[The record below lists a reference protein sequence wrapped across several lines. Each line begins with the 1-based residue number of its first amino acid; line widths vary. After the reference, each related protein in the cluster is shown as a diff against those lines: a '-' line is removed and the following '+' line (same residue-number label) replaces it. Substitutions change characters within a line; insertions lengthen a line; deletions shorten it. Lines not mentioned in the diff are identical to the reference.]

1 MKRQNIRT
9 LSLIVCTFTY
19 LLVGAAIFDAL
30 ESEHEDKQKVA
41 LQTFENMLKR
51 KYNISDEDFR
61 ILTTV
66 VIKSVPHKAGI
77 QWKFSGAFYFA
88 TTVLTTIG
96 KSATWQ
102 LSKCEQINVKN
113 NHYLKCLTFKVKLI
127 SLSLATII
135 NCLHMRAMLIYL
147 TRLSGK
153 FLANISFSLCLVH
166 YFVAA
171 NLTSNF
177 DILGPMLIFH

>member
-30 ESEHEDKQKVA
+30 ESEHEDKQRIA
-41 LQTFENMLKR
+41 LNTFEAMLKR
-51 KYNISDEDFR
+51 KYNISDEDFK

-88 TTVLTTIG
+88 TTVIIHF
-96 KSATWQ
+96 KSC
-102 LSKCEQINVKN
+102 CES
-113 NHYLKCLTFKVKLI
+113 CL
-127 SLSLATII
+127 
-135 NCLHMRAMLIYL
+135 ML
-147 TRLSGK
+147 
-153 FLANISFSLCLVH
+153 
-166 YFVAA
+166 
-171 NLTSNF
+171 NL
-177 DILGPMLIFH
+177 LIFRF

>member
-1 MKRQNIRT
+1 M
-9 LSLIVCTFTY
+9 
-19 LLVGAAIFDAL
+19 GAAVFDAF
-30 ESEHEDKQKVA
+30 ESEHEAKQKVA

-96 KSATWQ
+96 K
-102 LSKCEQINVKN
+102 LDINNKN
-113 NHYLKCLTFKVKLI
+113 HFFYL
-127 SLSLATII
+127 
-135 NCLHMRAMLIYL
+135 
-147 TRLSGK
+147 
-153 FLANISFSLCLVH
+153 
-166 YFVAA
+166 
-171 NLTSNF
+171 
-177 DILGPMLIFH
+177 LIFIKR

>member
-19 LLVGAAIFDAL
+19 LLVGAAIFDAF
-30 ESEHEDKQKVA
+30 ESEHEDKQRIA

-51 KYNISDEDFR
+51 KYNMSDEDFR

-96 KSATWQ
+96 KYYN
-102 LSKCEQINVKN
+102 II
-113 NHYLKCLTFKVKLI
+113 HI
-127 SLSLATII
+127 ATIQ
-135 NCLHMRAMLIYL
+135 IYFYIL
-147 TRLSGK
+147 RVYYIKSEEEENKKSFLS
-153 FLANISFSLCLVH
+153 
-166 YFVAA
+166 
-171 NLTSNF
+171 
-177 DILGPMLIFH
+177 PE